1 MARITNT
8 SSNPLSLPGG
18 ELLQPNQS
26 AEVADWDKVKEHGI
40 VKAWLESGQ
49 IKEGASSAAPAE
61 TPQVADD
68 EDEDDDDEEVEDE
81 DDEEDDEEDEEKA

>member
-18 ELLQPNQS
+18 ELLQPKQS
-26 AEVADWDKVKEHGI
+26 LEVKDWDKVKEHGI

-49 IKEGASSAAPAE
+49 IKEGAGDVSSATATE
-61 TPQVADD
+61 EEVDD
-68 EDEDDDDEEVEDE
+68 EDEVEDE
-81 DDEEDDEEDEEKA
+81 DDTEDEDDEEEKA